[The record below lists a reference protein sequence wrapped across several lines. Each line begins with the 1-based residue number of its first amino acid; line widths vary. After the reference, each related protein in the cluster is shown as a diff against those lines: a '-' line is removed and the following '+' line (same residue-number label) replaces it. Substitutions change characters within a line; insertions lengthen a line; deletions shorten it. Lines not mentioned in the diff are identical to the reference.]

1 MLSIKPHPP
10 IRGRE
15 KAGKG
20 RETYK
25 LNIKTAL
32 IITLTI
38 LITLTIREIKQNIQT
53 RY

>member
-1 MLSIKPHPP
+1 MNRVGRCSLLTPT
-10 IRGRE
+10 RGGE

-32 IITLTI
+32 LII
-38 LITLTIREIKQNIQT
+38 LIMREIRQNIQNQ
-53 RY
+53 Y